1 MSKSQYY
8 ALNVVG
14 GACALLLLVNVVLGR
29 LNEHSRRSLVATQNQ
44 LVATQNQIDHARQ
57 TQATMQNLV
66 VRTAQS
72 AQSEPALIEL
82 LNRHN
87 LKVNLNGGGQF
98 KQVP

>member
-1 MSKSQYY
+1 MSTTQYWT
-8 ALNVVG
+8 LNFVG
-14 GACALLLLVNVVLGR
+14 GVCALLLLVNLVLGR
-29 LNEHSRRSLVATQNQ
+29 LNERSSRSLVATQNQ

-57 TQATMQNLV
+57 TQATMQSLV

-87 LKVNLNGGGQF
+87 LKVNLNVDGQMR
-98 KQVP
+98 QVP